1 MNDAT
6 ENQLATDVARDLVGQ
21 LAPEEMPLFRATSEA
36 YLKDPQ
42 KVLKEHTGEDE
53 MLGFGTG
60 EVVSLLTPVA
70 LAVSVEVVKFVT
82 VEVSQSFKAETS
94 VVIAALVK
102 SVFKKYRATLEKEAR
117 LTSSPLTSEQLR
129 EVHAIALTKA
139 RQLNLSEARAKIL
152 ADALVGDLITPG

>member
-1 MNDAT
+1 VNDT
-6 ENQLATDVARDLVGQ
+6 TQNQLATDVARDLVGQ

-70 LAVSVEVVKFVT
+70 LAVAVEVINFVT
-82 VEVSQSFKAETS
+82 SEITHSFKAES
-94 VVIAALVK
+94 AVVIAVLVK

-117 LTSSPLTSEQLR
+117 PTSSPLSSEQLR
-129 EVHAIALTKA
+129 EVHAIAFTKA
-139 RQLNLSEARAKIL
+139 RQLNLSEAKAKTL
-152 ADALVGDLITPG
+152 ADALVGDLITAG

>member
-1 MNDAT
+1 LNDAT
-6 ENQLATDVARDLVGQ
+6 QNQLATDVARDLVGQ

-70 LAVSVEVVKFVT
+70 LAVRFIVKIDGF
-82 VEVSQSFKAETS
+82 
-94 VVIAALVK
+94 
-102 SVFKKYRATLEKEAR
+102 
-117 LTSSPLTSEQLR
+117 
-129 EVHAIALTKA
+129 
-139 RQLNLSEARAKIL
+139 
-152 ADALVGDLITPG
+152 